1 MAHLWQLKKRNIL
14 PNLPPAALPAVAAF
28 GTGFQTRS
36 SRRWQWGVIGV
47 DALLDEDCSE
57 HSDVLNRSPVLMIL
71 QCGMPWPGV
80 HFLVEPHSGTDT
92 CPRKHVVVAGR
103 SVESWK
109 TLAWVSGP
117 VLMLQIKACHS
128 YSQTEYNS
136 LFTGG
141 LVFPALW
148 SSPFWCH
155 FSESKR
161 IELFTCLGGMQYSV
175 VGKAGPQTS
184 QDLCPCCMPSTGC
197 SPRIYRTGE
206 HSASWE
212 GLRGLNDHG

>member
-14 PNLPPAALPAVAAF
+14 SNLPPAAVPAVAAL

-36 SRRWQWGVIGV
+36 SRRGQWGVIRV
-47 DALLDEDCSE
+47 EALLDADCSE

-80 HFLVEPHSGTDT
+80 HFLVEPHSGADIYLW
-92 CPRKHVVVAGR
+92 KHVVVAGR

-109 TLAWVSGP
+109 TLPWVSGP
-117 VLMLQIKACHS
+117 VLMLRIKACHS
-128 YSQTEYNS
+128 YSQTECNS
-136 LFTGG
+136 LFTVDS
-141 LVFPALW
+141 VFPALW

-161 IELFTCLGGMQYSV
+161 LELLVCL
-175 VGKAGPQTS
+175 VGNAV
-184 QDLCPCCMPSTGC
+184 
-197 SPRIYRTGE
+197 
-206 HSASWE
+206 
-212 GLRGLNDHG
+212 